1 MRVASEIEL
10 ISPPDGPAWDGL
22 VAAAPEATVFHT
34 SAWARLWTEE
44 WRGAKWEAVV
54 VRDSSGYAGGI
65 GMIVRR
71 RGIFQTVESMPFGTY
86 GGPVVRKGHPD
97 PSAVRRL
104 LLEAYAAR
112 AARRLV
118 ARSRLTWYGGN
129 AADFPESLHAE
140 ESNTHVLPL
149 ASDYESVAKG
159 FSPSTRRL
167 VRQADESSLSIR
179 AAETSEDLRAFY
191 EIAVETVRRRGGTPK
206 PYSLYERILK
216 SLVPAG
222 LARYHLVLHEGTA
235 VAASLHLFH
244 EGTAMSWLPVSRES
258 SWHLRPN
265 NYLIANLLGT
275 LCDAGYLE
283 YNFGATP
290 PGAAGLVRFKEGW
303 GARPRPVLIAER
315 RSALYRRLR
324 S

>member
-1 MRVASEIEL
+1 MKVAAEVEVV
-10 ISPPDGPAWDGL
+10 SPPDPSAWDSL
-22 VAAAPEATVFHT
+22 VAASPEATAFHT
-34 SAWARLWTEE
+34 SAWAKLWTEE

-54 VRDSSGYAGGI
+54 VQDSSGYSGGI
-65 GMIVRR
+65 GSIVRQ
-71 RGIFQTVESMPFGTY
+71 RGIFRTVESMPFGTY
-86 GGPVVRKGHPD
+86 GGPIVRKGHPD

-104 LLEAYAAR
+104 LLETYAAR

-118 ARSRLTWYGGN
+118 ARSRLTWYEGTAG
-129 AADFPESLHAE
+129 DFPESLRPE
-140 ESNTHVLPL
+140 ESITHVLPL
-149 ASDYESVAKG
+149 TSDYESVAKG

-167 VRQADESSLSIR
+167 VRQADESALSIR
-179 AAETSEDLRAFY
+179 AAETPEDLRAFY

-206 PYSLYERILK
+206 PYSLYDRILK

-222 LARYHLVLHEGTA
+222 LARYHLVLHDGIA

-265 NYLIANLLGT
+265 NYLIASLLET

-315 RSALYRRLR
+315 RSALHRRLR

>member
-1 MRVASEIEL
+1 MKVASEVEVV
-10 ISPPDGPAWDGL
+10 SPPDAAAWDGL
-22 VAAAPEATVFHT
+22 VAASPGATVFHT
-34 SAWARLWTEE
+34 SAWAKLWTEE
-44 WRGAKWEAVV
+44 WRGAKWEAIVL
-54 VRDSSGYAGGI
+54 RDSSGYSGGI
-65 GMIVRR
+65 GAIVRR
-71 RGIFQTVESMPFGTY
+71 RGIFRTVESMPFGTY
-86 GGPVVRKGHPD
+86 GGPIVREGHPD

-104 LLEAYAAR
+104 LLEAHAAR

-118 ARSRLTWYGGN
+118 ARSMVTWYGGI
-129 AADFPESLHAE
+129 AADFPEGLRPE
-140 ESNTHVLPL
+140 ESITHVLPL
-149 ASDYESVAKG
+149 SSDYERVAKG

-167 VRQADESSLSIR
+167 VRQADESGLSIR
-179 AAETSEDLRAFY
+179 AAETPEDLRAFY
-191 EIAVETVRRRGGTPK
+191 GIAVETVRRRGGTPK

-265 NYLIANLLGT
+265 NYLIASLLET
-275 LCDAGYLE
+275 LCEAGYLE

-303 GARPRPVLIAER
+303 GARPRPVLTAGR
-315 RSALYRRLR
+315 RSALHRRLR